1 MNINFKIIFILT
13 LLLSLNS
20 CGFQLRGAKGFD
32 FSYIYI
38 KSESADAVAIKV
50 AEQLKERGI
59 SILKT
64 PDGAQAI
71 VYLRNQG
78 VDERMITISSTT
90 GKIAEFEL
98 NFHVDM
104 EVRRPDDT
112 VLLEKRRLSIL
123 RDYRFDETAV
133 LAAGVESE
141 MLRQEMSREIV
152 AQVIRRLEVLKLGKI
167 QLAKI
172 KFKGLKP
179 NYSIGDTLKLDLIE
193 KTVRSYPVDIWLT
206 LSKGTDIFFLTPSKD
221 QTWQI
226 NKQPKAWQTSVP
238 ITKRRHHLLNFTIPA
253 NIEGKYIFRAAYTHT
268 GTTLDLQDINSAIL
282 RSNIIEGETVIE

>member
-1 MNINFKIIFILT
+1 MRILFILT
-13 LLLSLNS
+13 LLITLNS
-20 CGFQLRGAKGFD
+20 CGFHLRGAKGLD

-38 KSESADAVAIKV
+38 KSESADAIAAKV
-50 AEQLKERGI
+50 MQLLKEQDV

-64 PDGAQAI
+64 ADGAQAI

-78 VDERMITISSTT
+78 IGERMITISSTT

-141 MLRQEMSREIV
+141 MLRQEMFREIV
-152 AQVIRRLEVLKLGKI
+152 AQVMRRLEVLKLGKI
-167 QLAKI
+167 QTTKI
-172 KFKGLKP
+172 KLKGLKA
-179 NYSIGDTLKLDLIE
+179 NYFIGDNFQLDLIE

-206 LSKGTDIFFLTPSKD
+206 LSKGTDLFFLTPSKD
-221 QTWQI
+221 QSWQI
-226 NKQPKAWQTSVP
+226 NQQPKAWQTSVP

-253 NIEGKYIFRAAYTHT
+253 DIEGKYIFRAVYTHS
-268 GTTLDLQDINSAIL
+268 GTTLDLQDLNSAIL
-282 RSNIIEGETVIE
+282 RSNIVEGKTIIE

>member
-1 MNINFKIIFILT
+1 MRIIVIFT
-13 LLLSLNS
+13 LLINLNS
-20 CGFQLRGAKGFD
+20 CGFHLRGAKGLD

-38 KSESADAVAIKV
+38 QSESADAVAFKV
-50 AEQLKERGI
+50 MQLLKERDI
-59 SILKT
+59 QILKT
-64 PDGAQAI
+64 ADGAQAI

-141 MLRQEMSREIV
+141 MLRQEMFREIV
-152 AQVIRRLEVLKLGKI
+152 AQVMRRLEVLKLGQI
-167 QLAKI
+167 QLTKI
-172 KFKGLKP
+172 KLKGLKP
-179 NYSIGDTLKLDLIE
+179 SYFIGDNFKLDLIE
-193 KTVRSYPVDIWLT
+193 KTARSYPVDIWLT
-206 LSKGTDIFFLTPSKD
+206 LSKGTDLFFLTPSKD
-221 QTWQI
+221 QTWKI
-226 NKQPKAWQTSVP
+226 NQQPKAWETSVA
-238 ITKRRHHLLNFTIPA
+238 ITKRRHHLLNFTIPTD
-253 NIEGKYIFRAAYTHT
+253 IEEGKYIFRAVYTHS
-268 GTTLDLQDINSAIL
+268 GATLDLQDLNSAIL
-282 RSNIIEGETVIE
+282 RSNIVEGKIVIK

>member
-1 MNINFKIIFILT
+1 MRIIVIFT
-13 LLLSLNS
+13 LLINLNS
-20 CGFQLRGAKGFD
+20 CGFHLRGAKGLD

-38 KSESADAVAIKV
+38 QSESADAVTFKIM
-50 AEQLKERGI
+50 QLLKERGI
-59 SILKT
+59 QILKT
-64 PDGAQAI
+64 ADGAQAI

-78 VDERMITISSTT
+78 VSERMITISSTT

-141 MLRQEMSREIV
+141 MLRQEMFREIV
-152 AQVIRRLEVLKLGKI
+152 AQVMRRLEVLKLGQI
-167 QLAKI
+167 QLTKI
-172 KFKGLKP
+172 KLKGLKP
-179 NYSIGDTLKLDLIE
+179 SYFIGDNLKLDLIE
-193 KTVRSYPVDIWLT
+193 KTARSYPVDIWLT
-206 LSKGTDIFFLTPSKD
+206 LSKGTDLFFLTDSKN

-226 NKQPKAWQTSVP
+226 QQEPKAWKTLVP
-238 ITKRRHHLLNFTIPA
+238 ITKRRHHLLNFTIPTD
-253 NIEGKYIFRAAYTHT
+253 IEGKYIFRAVYTHS
-268 GTTLDLQDINSAIL
+268 GATLDLQDLNSAIL
-282 RSNIIEGETVIE
+282 RSNIVEVETFIE